1 MEWLLIVLTS
11 LAPQQEKIVDMR
23 FSTKAEC
30 MEMGDDIL
38 ARRVIPRYRKT
49 EEQTEKEIKNL
60 NPLKPFL
67 WTEIQC
73 VKAPKK

>member
-11 LAPQQEKIVDMR
+11 LAPQQDKIVDTR
-23 FSTKAEC
+23 FSTKEEFLA
-30 MEMGDDIL
+30 MGDDIL

-49 EEQTEKEIKNL
+49 KEQTEKEINDL
-60 NPLKPFL
+60 NPIKPFL

-73 VKAPKK
+73 VKAPK